1 MLNQVVYMLSNYPQ
15 QLLHS
20 RFNSVADNTID
31 YWMKE
36 DSQGLQS
43 SSILEAIEN
52 APWLPRATLQLYLH
66 IAYCAQVCSFCA
78 FSGGNSLDFKTSKE
92 YANLL
97 IWQMKDLLLRS
108 QAAGKP
114 ITSVN
119 IGGGSP
125 DLLKTHIG
133 SILEA
138 VRTLPGCND
147 QTEISIE
154 FALSTVTDDFLDIL
168 GEYKVTKASFGI
180 QTLDSNLRRGL
191 RMSSK
196 PHRMEEVCERLAGK
210 VPIINADLMTG
221 FPGQTINTI
230 VRDHEL
236 FINHPIVNSISS
248 YLLTPGSAPQLIAD
262 IETGRIPARPDEIK
276 QALFRLHSYT
286 ILKDHGWVRKGT
298 NTYMS
303 PEKISTEILDKV
315 AGNECIGA
323 RRYEDFLIGCGPQ
336 SISCL
341 PGIRAENTVD
351 ITDWIES
358 SRNKDYSFALSKCSL
373 DHQKDM
379 ALWVF
384 PLIADGLAYDEYET
398 LKMSEA
404 INQEQIANFEAF
416 CDEGLIFGLGN
427 RYKLS
432 IIGEV
437 FMGHLVR
444 NLKKESDRKVIEDY
458 IEEGYKIAKLLAS
471 KNLKS
476 TNSVNN
482 RQIAKELL
490 SGEESS

>member
-1 MLNQVVYMLSNYPQ
+1 MSDNQ

-20 RFNSVADNTID
+20 RFKSIADNTID

-36 DSQGLQS
+36 DSEGLQS
-43 SSILEAIEN
+43 PSILEAIEN

-66 IAYCAQVCSFCA
+66 VAYCAQACSFCA
-78 FSGGNSLDFKTSKE
+78 FSGGNSLDFKTSQE

-114 ITSVN
+114 IASVN

-125 DLLKTHIG
+125 DLLKTHIA
-133 SILEA
+133 SVLEA
-138 VRTLPGCND
+138 VRALPGCND
-147 QTEISIE
+147 QTEISVE

-191 RMSSK
+191 RMPSK
-196 PHRMEEVCERLAGK
+196 PHRMEEICERLVGK
-210 VPIINADLMTG
+210 VPIINADLITG
-221 FPGQTINTI
+221 FPGHTIDTI
-230 VRDHEL
+230 VHDHEF

-248 YLLTPGSAPQLIAD
+248 YLLTPGAAPQLIAD
-262 IETGRIPARPDEIK
+262 IETGHMVARPDEIQ

-286 ILKDHGWVRKGT
+286 TLQRYGWVRKGT

-303 PEKISTEILDKV
+303 PEQISAEILSKI

-336 SISCL
+336 AISCL
-341 PGIRAENTVD
+341 PGVRAENTVD
-351 ITDWIES
+351 ITDWMKS
-358 SRNKDYSFALSKCSL
+358 SRNKDHSFALSKCSL

-384 PLIADGLAYDEYET
+384 PLMADGLASDEYEA
-398 LKMSEA
+398 LKMSKA
-404 INQEQIANFEAF
+404 IDEEQIVNFEAF
-416 CDEGLIFGLGN
+416 RAEGLIFKLGN

-432 IIGEV
+432 ITGEV

-444 NLKKESDRKVIEDY
+444 NFKKESDQKVIQEY
-458 IEEGYKIAKLLAS
+458 IEEGYAIGKLLANE
-471 KNLKS
+471 KLKS
-476 TNSVNN
+476 MNSANN
-482 RQIAKELL
+482 RQITKELIQF
-490 SGEESS
+490 SNRESS